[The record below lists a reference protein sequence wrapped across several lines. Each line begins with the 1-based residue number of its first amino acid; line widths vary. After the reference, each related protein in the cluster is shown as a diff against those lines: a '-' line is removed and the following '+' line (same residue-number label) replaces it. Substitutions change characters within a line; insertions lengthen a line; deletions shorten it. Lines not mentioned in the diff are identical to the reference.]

1 MTYQQRQP
9 PTPTTVLPST
19 VSTRNP
25 TSTPDVQSTSIFNRI
40 SQTYGKPDTCGH
52 NEHFL
57 VAYPIVHPKTGAALE
72 YRHLI
77 KDTNLRDVWI
87 NSFANELGR
96 LVQGRK
102 RTNLEGTNTIFFIP
116 YDLIPKNRRNNITY
130 GRIVV
135 NFRLQKQEPHRT
147 RLTVGGNLNQYNRDL
162 STPTAELTKAK
173 LLFNSGTT
181 STALS
186 H

>member
-96 LVQGRK
+96 
-102 RTNLEGTNTIFFIP
+102 
-116 YDLIPKNRRNNITY
+116 